1 MFRQKKRSG
10 FTLIELLVVIAII
23 SILAGML
30 LPSLQRAREVAKR
43 AKCGN
48 NIRQIALAIRM
59 YASCFGDSYP
69 TSASGNATTQYEDL
83 GILYPDFVSDLE
95 VFVCASSGDRMPRR
109 TSETDNGKPFRA
121 RDEKE
126 NVSYAYGL
134 DKSAANKAWTES
146 AAGSTVRSLD
156 MTVPRAISRISAIS
170 AYFLASRCFRTMIS
184 LSSCDS
190 LPRAFHKSRVRSSDS
205 LNCELSSTAFQSV
218 SWCCLSLALRLNLS
232 TQRFR
237 MIP

>member
-48 NIRQIALAIRM
+48 NIRQIALAVQM
-59 YASCFGDSYP
+59 YASCFGGSYP

-121 RDEKE
+121 RGEKE

-134 DKSAANKAWTES
+134 DKSAANKAWTEP
-146 AAGSTVRSLD
+146 AAGSTVRILCDRTYKELTRQSNHKTDGRMVACADGHIEWVAGRAPLD
-156 MTVPRAISRISAIS
+156 HDP
-170 AYFLASRCFRTMIS
+170 YNP
-184 LSSCDS
+184 D
-190 LPRAFHKSRVRSSDS
+190 PKSRGWDGWWDERD
-205 LNCELSSTAFQSV
+205 
-218 SWCCLSLALRLNLS
+218 
-232 TQRFR
+232 
-237 MIP
+237 

>member
-48 NIRQIALAIRM
+48 NLRQIALAVQM
-59 YASCFGDSYP
+59 YASCFGGSYP
-69 TSASGNATTQYEDL
+69 TSASGNSQTQYEDL

-109 TSETDNGKPFRA
+109 TSETDNGMPFRA
-121 RDEKE
+121 RGEKE

-146 AAGSTVRSLD
+146 AAGSSGSCVRPYNAVAGHAGASIQPAAVFRRVAHYRVVLD
-156 MTVPRAISRISAIS
+156 RPV
-170 AYFLASRCFRTMIS
+170 ASIQPAA
-184 LSSCDS
+184 DS
-190 LPRAFHKSRVRSSDS
+190 
-205 LNCELSSTAFQSV
+205 
-218 SWCCLSLALRLNLS
+218 
-232 TQRFR
+232 
-237 MIP
+237 